1 MSSDNPS
8 ERFKSNLIILIDII
22 ADMFE
27 EGYENKVVKNDFKIL
42 GILKIIIKKYDGS
55 KMLTNF
61 IKKTNPYWEKIRDKD
76 LDYFKDLGLQLF
88 DIARGEGLEK
98 YKSESDDDFFK
109 SLSSS
114 HVDNFRTL
122 LEGEY
127 EVDGE
132 KLEILD
138 DERKADIWKILH
150 SFVRISIVFIHQER
164 KYKDSKYTV
173 EFFPDISVKENIDKW
188 EIKSIKF

>member
-8 ERFKSNLIILIDII
+8 ERFKLNLIILIDII
-22 ADMFE
+22 SDMFE
-27 EGYENKVVKNDFKIL
+27 EGYENKIVKNDFKIL
-42 GILKIIIKKYDGS
+42 GLLKIIINKYDGS

-61 IKKTNPYWEKIRDKD
+61 IKKTNLYWEKIRDKD

-98 YKSESDDDFFK
+98 YKSESNDDFFK

-114 HVDNFRTL
+114 HVDNFRIL

-150 SFVRISIVFIHQER
+150 SFVRISIVYIHQER
-164 KYKDSKYTV
+164 KYQDGKYNAN
-173 EFFPDISVKENIDKW
+173 FFPDISVRENIDKW

>member
-22 ADMFE
+22 SDMFE
-27 EGYENKVVKNDFKIL
+27 EGYENKIVKNDFKIL
-42 GILKIIIKKYDGS
+42 GLLKIIIKKYDGS

>member
-42 GILKIIIKKYDGS
+42 GLLKIIVKKYDGS